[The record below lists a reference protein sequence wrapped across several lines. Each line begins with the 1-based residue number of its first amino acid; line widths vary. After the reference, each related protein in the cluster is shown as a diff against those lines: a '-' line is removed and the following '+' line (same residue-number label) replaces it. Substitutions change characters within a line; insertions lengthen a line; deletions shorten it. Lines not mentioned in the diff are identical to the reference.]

1 MTTTDGAPEVWRVEC
16 EGGEAREVPVRSRA
30 VLLGGR
36 VQTLYEAGEGDASV
50 ERLTARA
57 AVVGLA
63 SFEGWPVVAVLAPG
77 QPTCAEVDAA
87 HVRAANARDQL
98 RLRCEEL
105 EAERDALRS
114 LLAAAARGELPR
126 CDECPHAATL
136 YAATTAGEFHR
147 CDAHVGRRRVG
158 DAAARRRAAG
168 RDGRCE
174 VSGEEAR
181 LRAEL
186 AATEA
191 EARAAL
197 DEMHRRV
204 EAAEAEV
211 ARWRGD
217 ETVANLVALRAAV
230 QRHREAVERE
240 QDEATTRAELFA
252 VADECHASLTVREPA
267 TQAERN
273 LDTASGLLGAAL
285 VCLAAERAY
294 HATAGR
300 PWAERIAARK
310 VADEARATLARLMGG
325 E

>member
-114 LLAAAARGELPR
+114 LLAAAARGEVTPCPTCAVRLATR
-126 CDECPHAATL
+126 ETIRGELHRWCDECDASRVRRFPDEEGNRRDTLHAA
-136 YAATTAGEFHR
+136 
-147 CDAHVGRRRVG
+147 
-158 DAAARRRAAG
+158 
-168 RDGRCE
+168 
-174 VSGEEAR
+174 
-181 LRAEL
+181 
-186 AATEA
+186 
-191 EARAAL
+191 
-197 DEMHRRV
+197 
-204 EAAEAEV
+204 
-211 ARWRGD
+211 
-217 ETVANLVALRAAV
+217 ALRAA
-230 QRHREAVERE
+230 
-240 QDEATTRAELFA
+240 
-252 VADECHASLTVREPA
+252 
-267 TQAERN
+267 
-273 LDTASGLLGAAL
+273 
-285 VCLAAERAY
+285 
-294 HATAGR
+294 
-300 PWAERIAARK
+300 
-310 VADEARATLARLMGG
+310 MGG
-325 E
+325 AK